1 MAKLVKKKRRR
12 LSLNGIAIILF
23 TFALLSW
30 LVSSL
35 LVNTANTRLTMKIQ
49 TMNEELAILKAQN
62 QTLNYEISNLESKER
77 IYAAAAEANLDQYT
91 DNIISIAGE

>member
-23 TFALLSW
+23 TFALFSW

-77 IYAAAAEANLDQYT
+77 IYAAAAEANLDQYP